1 MNQSELIARASA
13 NTLTH
18 EFESQ
23 YRNIV
28 THFFS
33 RDPDKWPIFNDP
45 KVQAITAFR
54 KTTLADNLLVDRYPN
69 SLELLREL
77 NTQSHIQQNINIPN
91 NQQDE
96 ILTLSSTL
104 CKNWEN
110 PLSAENVIAMPSD
123 PALYGSMLGLLGN
136 PNMVYCE
143 YSGVAD
149 AMEKNVIRKIAN
161 LIGYDESKASGLF
174 TQGGTMCNLYGYL
187 FGIRKTLKDSK
198 QLGMSVDQDYRIIN
212 SQGGHYSNITNLS
225 LLGVDIKNKTIR
237 IKVTS
242 ENTIDLKD
250 LEQQI
255 RACYTVHC
263 KIPAI
268 LLTAG
273 TTDTFGVDE
282 TKQVYDLRNRLC
294 EEFDIAEK
302 PHIHVDAAVGWPIIF
317 FINYD
322 FNHNPLAINDATLF
336 GLRHT
341 VEKFKQLKYADSV
354 TIDFHK
360 WGYVPYTSSLI
371 MVKNGDDF
379 KALENS
385 PENFTYF
392 EHDLEGQTHLQS
404 TIECSRSGVGIFGA
418 YAGLHYLGIEGY
430 QTIIAHCLQN
440 ANYLRNQLI
449 GLKNAAVMVPEN
461 QGPSVGFRLYPHK
474 LYDNPQSIFEYEL
487 SCASDKAAYESM
499 RRNSQWHRKIFLDRG
514 KAGLFTNWVDS
525 IACSTYAEHNRFVYI
540 PGEKAVFMNPMTE
553 RHHIDI
559 FVDIIKEMSQHA

>member
-1 MNQSELIARASA
+1 MNQSELLARQSA
-13 NTLTH
+13 NLLTP
-18 EFESQ
+18 EFEQQ
-23 YRNIV
+23 YHNIV
-28 THFFS
+28 ANFFS
-33 RDPDKWPIFNDP
+33 RDPNKWPIFNDP
-45 KVQAITAFR
+45 KIQAITQFR
-54 KTTLADNLLVDRYPN
+54 KTTLADSQLINQYPN
-69 SLELLREL
+69 GAQWFNQLAG
-77 NTQSHIQQNINIPN
+77 QSHVQQQINLPGS
-91 NQQDE
+91 QQDTL
-96 ILTLSSTL
+96 LTFASAL

-110 PLSAENVIAMPSD
+110 PLSVENVIAMPSD

-149 AMEKNVIRKIAN
+149 SMEKTVIKQVAN
-161 LIGYDESKASGLF
+161 LIGYDENQASGLF

-187 FGIRKTLKDSK
+187 FGIRKTLKDSR

-212 SQGGHYSNITNLS
+212 SQGGHYSNMTNLS
-225 LLGVDIKNKTIR
+225 LLGVDIQNKTIR
-237 IKVTS
+237 IKVAS
-242 ENTIDLKD
+242 DNTIDLHD

-263 KIPAI
+263 KIPVI

-282 TKQVYDLRNRLC
+282 IKQVYELRNRLC
-294 EEFDIAEK
+294 EEFEVTEK

-322 FNHNPLAINDATLF
+322 FNTNPLAINEATLF

-341 VEKFKQLKYADSV
+341 VEKFKQLKYADSI

-360 WGYVPYTSSLI
+360 WGYVPYTSSLV
-371 MVKNGDDF
+371 MVRDGNDF

-440 ANYLRNQLI
+440 ANYMRNQLI
-449 GLKNAAVMVPEN
+449 EMENAAVMVPQN
-461 QGPSVGFRLYPHK
+461 QGPSVGFRLYSPK
-474 LYDNPQSIFEYEL
+474 LNADPQDIFNYEL
-487 SCASDKAAYESM
+487 SCASDKAAYETM
-499 RRNSQWHRKIFLDRG
+499 VRNSKWHRNLFLTRG

-540 PGEKAVFMNPMTE
+540 PGEKAVFMNPTTE
-553 RHHIDI
+553 RHHIDE
-559 FVDIIKEMSQHA
+559 FVKMLKAMSNA